1 MDQRRVGSTDLT
13 VSVLGFGA
21 APVGSRAGQG
31 ASRLAIARALEAG
44 VTYFDTA
51 DLYGMGD
58 SEKILC
64 AMLASRRDK
73 VVISTKC
80 GYTYSKGMK
89 ALNIIKPL
97 IRPIVTKLKRA
108 KAAAGAAMA
117 SQKSQNFTPEYIRAC
132 VEGSLSRLKTDR
144 IDLFFLHD
152 PSSEVLRGGQALGT
166 LSELKSQGKLR
177 HFGVSCDHDVA
188 LELMRA
194 GPKGIAALQI
204 SAGPLER
211 APLGEL
217 LSLCQHHGVGFIAR
231 QPFANGRLVRL
242 GSPLLAEMQIHGL
255 KADAHAAAGLAL
267 RMLRDTPGVCSIL
280 PSMMNPSNLEANIR
294 SISAAPLS
302 DAERSALNAL
312 E

>member
-1 MDQRRVGSTDLT
+1 M

-21 APVGSRAGQG
+21 APVGSRSGAG
-31 ASRLAIARALEAG
+31 ASRRAIARALDAG

-64 AMLASRRDK
+64 EMLAGRRDK

-117 SQKSQNFTPEYIRAC
+117 SQKSQNFTPEYIRGC
-132 VEGSLSRLKTDR
+132 VEGSLARLKTDR

-152 PSSEVLRGGQALGT
+152 PSSEVLRGGQALGA
-166 LSELKSQGKLR
+166 LNELKSQGKLR
-177 HFGVSCDHDVA
+177 HFGISCDHDVA
-188 LELMRA
+188 LEFMRS
-194 GPKGIAALQI
+194 GPGGVAALQI
-204 SAGPLER
+204 SAGPLEQ
-211 APLGEL
+211 APLREL
-217 LSLCQHHGVGFIAR
+217 LSLCQRHGVGFIAR
-231 QPFANGRLVRL
+231 QPFANGRLVRF
-242 GSPLLAEMQIHGL
+242 GSPLIAEMQLRGL
-255 KADAHAAAGLAL
+255 SADAHAAAGLAL

-280 PSMMNPSNLEANIR
+280 PSMMNPANLESNLR
-294 SISAAPLS
+294 SIVSGPLS
-302 DAERSALNAL
+302 DAERAAVDAVA
-312 E
+312 